1 MLAIIA
7 AMPSLP
13 ASPTPSP
20 LAPPATIA
28 APPADA
34 PLCVQTLGAFRVWR
48 EGRYVEPAA
57 WERDKALQLFQFLL
71 IQRRRQ
77 LDKGQIVDRL
87 WPEADP
93 EAADRDFKVALNAAL
108 KALEPERPA
117 RADGRFIRRT
127 GHLYG
132 LDMDLAWVDASAME
146 ASVAAANAHL
156 PGDVDGAIVEL
167 RAAATLYAGDFLP
180 ERRYEDWASGETERL
195 QTLALGAMTRL
206 ADLLLSRNPLESLH
220 LTQRVLEIDPVWEQA
235 WRIQMEAHLA
245 SGNRPLALRSWERC
259 LAVMRREIGLD
270 PLPATRA
277 VHDRILAS

>member
-1 MLAIIA
+1 M
-7 AMPSLP
+7 P
-13 ASPTPSP
+13 ASAPLPHLAATAAEPPSE
-20 LAPPATIA
+20 
-28 APPADA
+28 A
-34 PLCVQTLGAFRVWR
+34 PLCVQPLGAFRVWR
-48 EGRYVEPAA
+48 DGRVVDAGA

-77 LDKGQIVDRL
+77 LDKLQIVDRL
-87 WPEADP
+87 WPDADP

-108 KALEPERPA
+108 KALEPDRPA
-117 RADGRFIRRT
+117 RAEGRFIRRS
-127 GHLYG
+127 GMLYG
-132 LDMDLAWVDASAME
+132 LDMDLAWVDAAALE
-146 ASVAAANAHL
+146 GAVAAANACL
-156 PGDVDGAIVEL
+156 STDIDGAIILL
-167 RAAATLYAGDFLP
+167 REAALLYAGDFLP

-195 QTLALGAMTRL
+195 QALALGTMTRL
-206 ADLLLSRNPLESLH
+206 AGLLVDRNPLESLH
-220 LTQRVLEIDPVWEQA
+220 LTQRVLEIDPVWEAA